1 MQDLVFYYPE
11 NHEKHFEP
19 SHPERPDR
27 ITAIVES
34 LTAAGLWEK
43 YPKLESAQVSDNVL
57 HAIHDPH
64 YLNTLKDTIEKGQRL
79 DADTYIT
86 RASWDIA
93 TATVGGAVAVA
104 EAVYTREAKRGFAL
118 CRPPGHHATPNQA
131 MGFCLINNIAA
142 AAEHLL
148 QNHGAERISI
158 IDIDLHHGNGTQDIF
173 FERGD
178 VQFFSI
184 HQYPLYPFSGFVD
197 ETGLGPGKESTINIP
212 FSLQAGDQARQAA
225 IDEIILPLLDR
236 FKPNMLLISAG
247 FDAHWK
253 DPLGHQLTTTKG
265 YGNFMHQITQW
276 ADNNCEGRIAL
287 ILEGGYDLAAGAT
300 SATAAVEAMLGPNW
314 NTSLGPSPEPENDRW
329 QRVIQEVKQVW
340 GL

>member
-11 NHEKHFEP
+11 NHEKHYEP
-19 SHPERPDR
+19 GHPERPER

-34 LTAAGLWEK
+34 LTAAGLWDK
-43 YPKLESAQVSDNVL
+43 YPKLETAQVSEDVL

-64 YLNTLKDTIEKGQRL
+64 YLNALKDAVEQGQRL

-93 TATVGGAVAVA
+93 AATVGGAVAVA

-118 CRPPGHHATPNQA
+118 CRPPGHHATPNRA

-148 QNHGAERISI
+148 QNHHADRISI

-173 FERGD
+173 FERGG
-178 VQFFSI
+178 VQFFSM

-197 ETGLGPGKESTINIP
+197 ETGLGPGKETTVNLP
-212 FSLQAGDQARQAA
+212 FSLQAGDESRQAA
-225 IDEIILPLLDR
+225 LNEIILPLLDR
-236 FKPNMLLISAG
+236 FKPNMVMVSAG

-253 DPLGHQLTTTKG
+253 DPLGHQLVTADG
-265 YGNFMHQITQW
+265 YGRFINDLTQW
-276 ADNNCEGRIAL
+276 ADANCEGRIAMF
-287 ILEGGYDLAAGAT
+287 LEGGYDLDAGAV
-300 SATAAVEAMLGPNW
+300 SATAAAQAMLGQAWDDP
-314 NTSLGPSPEPENDRW
+314 LGPSPEPENDRW
-329 QRVIQEVKQVW
+329 QIVIKEAKKVW
-340 GL
+340 DL